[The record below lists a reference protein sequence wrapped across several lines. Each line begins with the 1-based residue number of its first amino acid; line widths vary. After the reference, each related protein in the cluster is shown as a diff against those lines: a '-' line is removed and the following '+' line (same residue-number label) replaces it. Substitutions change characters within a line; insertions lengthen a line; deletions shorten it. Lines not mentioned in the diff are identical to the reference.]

1 MAGYLQS
8 EMQKQYRENCVTQRK
23 KNLIHLREDIANMSL
38 TSFAIDIGIA
48 KGNISAIESGER
60 NLSVGNIQS
69 YKTYFKEYHD
79 LDISVDYLMG
89 YTDII
94 ENKSAGIAKD
104 LRLSDE
110 ALSFLVSMDDYHNDL
125 FNRLAADGLLDHIIN
140 ALWLYAYNCSHIQI
154 SIRNYIFD
162 DVEVIDDPLDTE
174 ILYREKTLDLF
185 RILLK
190 RVGELYAKDR
200 DIAIQRNID
209 TLRLQNELLCQ
220 GKDNSKK

>member
-1 MAGYLQS
+1 MPGYLQS
-8 EMQKQYRENCVTQRK
+8 EMSKNYRDNCGTQRR
-23 KNLIHLREDIANMSL
+23 KNLIHLRQDVAGMSL
-38 TSFAIDIGIA
+38 TAFAADIGIA
-48 KGNISAIESGER
+48 KGNVSSIESCDR
-60 NLSVGNIQS
+60 DLSVGNIQS

-79 LDISVDYLMG
+79 LDVSADYLMG

-94 ENKSAGIAKD
+94 QNKSASIAKD

-125 FNRLAADGLLDHIIN
+125 FNRLAADGLLDHIMN

-154 SIRNYIFD
+154 SIKNYIFD
-162 DVEVIDDPLDTE
+162 DVEVIDDPLDAE

-209 TLRLQNELLCQ
+209 TLKLQTELLRQ
-220 GKDNSKK
+220 GKDNPKK